1 MTSASS
7 PATYHT
13 VTPYLVIR
21 DVASV
26 LAFAAAAY
34 DAREQLRMAR
44 EDGTIAHAE
53 VVIGDSVVMMGEPE
67 TERDLMP
74 AMLYLRV
81 DDVDATYQRALAAG
95 AVSVREPEDQEYGER
110 SAGVRDAA
118 GNIWYF
124 AAPLR

>member
-1 MTSASS
+1 MTSAASQT
-7 PATYHT
+7 TYHT

-21 DVASV
+21 DVAGAI
-26 LAFAAAAY
+26 AFVTAAFGAHELS
-34 DAREQLRMAR
+34 RWPR

-53 VVIGDSVVMMGEPE
+53 VMIGDSVVMLGQPE
-67 TERDLMP
+67 SESDLLR

-95 AVSVREPEDQEYGER
+95 ASSVREPADQDYGER

-118 GNIWYF
+118 GTIWYLN
-124 AAPLR
+124 APL